1 VLKIRKLVVHYG
13 PLTALHEIS
22 LEIKKGEVV
31 SLFGPNGAGKTTLLL
46 TLSGVLKTSEG
57 RITFQEEEIANLD
70 PYKIVSVGIGHVP
83 QGRHAFP
90 TLSVLDNLLMGAYLH
105 RNVKGEVKDELE
117 KVYQLFPILEQ
128 RRKQRAGTLSGG
140 EQQMLTIGRALMGKP
155 KLLLLDEPSMG
166 LGPHLKEEIFV
177 LLKELN
183 RRGLTLFIV
192 EQEVFLTL
200 GISHRGYFLRNGRL
214 IKEGPASALIESK
227 EIKEIC
233 LGTEGLGN

>member
-46 TLSGVLKTSEG
+46 TLSGILKTSEG
-57 RITFQEEEIANLD
+57 RITFQEEEIANHD
-70 PYKIVSVGIGHVP
+70 PYKIVSIGIGHVP
-83 QGRHAFP
+83 QGRHTFP

-140 EQQMLTIGRALMGKP
+140 
-155 KLLLLDEPSMG
+155 
-166 LGPHLKEEIFV
+166 
-177 LLKELN
+177 
-183 RRGLTLFIV
+183 
-192 EQEVFLTL
+192 
-200 GISHRGYFLRNGRL
+200 
-214 IKEGPASALIESK
+214 
-227 EIKEIC
+227 
-233 LGTEGLGN
+233 